1 MPDLYDIVSKSAPQ
15 MLGAFVGAG
24 FAFSLAFLK
33 SKTDKRKEISLSLVD
48 EYYSTDFLK
57 HRIAV
62 DMLRMRVNSNETT
75 IDRIACGFWYPGKQ
89 DYFKGDVTD
98 GLNEHQHL
106 TAYLGFIVRVSHANM
121 NGLLD
126 PVLLR
131 SALSTS
137 YDWEAGF
144 VWSVAAKTREQ
155 VQAHGGGTKIPVWVT
170 AAEHAKEVL
179 GT

>member
-1 MPDLYDIVSKSAPQ
+1 MLDFYTLLSKSAPQ

-24 FAFSLAFLK
+24 FAFLLAFLK
-33 SKTDKRKEISLSLVD
+33 SRSDKRKETSLSLVD

-62 DMLRMRVNSNETT
+62 NMLRTRVGFGEIA
-75 IDRIACGFWYPGKQ
+75 IDKIAWGFWYPGKS

-106 TAYLGFIVRVSHANM
+106 TAYLGFIVRVSHANR

-137 YDWEAGF
+137 YDWESGF

-155 VQAHGGGTKIPVWVT
+155 VLAHGGGAKVPIWVT
-170 AAEHAKEVL
+170 AAEDAKEVL